1 MKKKDIALQAVD
13 CLKKR
18 YPDAICS
25 LTYTDALQLLI
36 ATRLSAQCT
45 DARVNLVTP
54 ALFSRYPS
62 LEAFAQADPEEV
74 GEIIHSCGLY
84 KTKARDIVAM
94 AKMLRDEYG
103 GVIPD
108 TVEELTRLPG
118 VGRKTANLVCGDI
131 FGKPAVVA
139 DTHCIRISGRLGL
152 TDSKDPYK
160 VEMQLRKLL
169 PPAESNAFCHR
180 LVLFGRDICSARSPR
195 CSACPLAG
203 ICQSCEADSSAQ
215 GA

>member
-1 MKKKDIALQAVD
+1 
-13 CLKKR
+13 
-18 YPDAICS
+18 
-25 LTYTDALQLLI
+25 
-36 ATRLSAQCT
+36 
-45 DARVNLVTP
+45 
-54 ALFSRYPS
+54 
-62 LEAFAQADPEEV
+62 
-74 GEIIHSCGLY
+74 
-84 KTKARDIVAM
+84 M

-108 TVEELTRLPG
+108 TVEELTKLPG

-169 PPAESNAFCHR
+169 PPEESNAFCHR